1 MADYTMLL
9 LVFAPALAL
18 VRRLVTGTMTAVAIA
33 LAITAM
39 AVVPLGQTSVDVYL
53 RGLFGDLSMPSVALL
68 AVWAFSSM
76 KPIQSDESQKL
87 IACSVIG
94 ATGLCFYLT
103 ALGLGTFDPYTLG
116 FDPLPLAA
124 VIALACL
131 VSIWIGWYV
140 AALCLLAALIGYQL
154 QVLPS
159 HNLWDYLLDPL
170 LWMFSLGYAGVRIWR
185 RYRGTSRSA

>member
-1 MADYTMLL
+1 MMLL
-9 LVFAPALAL
+9 LVFAPALAM

-39 AVVPLGQTSVDVYL
+39 AIVPLGQTSVVVYL

-87 IACSVIG
+87 IACSVI
-94 ATGLCFYLT
+94 AAAGLGFYLT
-103 ALGLGTFDPYTLG
+103 ALGLGAFDPYTLG
-116 FDPLPLAA
+116 FDPLPLAV
-124 VIALACL
+124 VIALTCL
-131 VSIWIGWYV
+131 VTIWIGWTV

-159 HNLWDYLLDPL
+159 HNLWDYVLDPL
-170 LWMFSLGYAGVRIWR
+170 LWMFSLGYVSVRIWR
-185 RYRGTSRSA
+185 RYRATSRSA